1 MDLGSIF
8 MILAVLLVV
17 SVLVS
22 RPFLSR
28 KKENER
34 LAIDQATKPE
44 ERQRSA
50 LLAEHDHVLNTLAE
64 LDFDHNLGK
73 ILPEEYKAQ
82 RSLLVKEGTELLR
95 ALDALQPVSIS
106 GGGNGGGN
114 GRSEEERLETAIAE
128 RRLEVQNSV
137 KLAGMN
143 DDELEAVIAARRRAR
158 LEKTAGFCPGCGH
171 PVQQSDKF
179 CAMCGKCL

>member
-8 MILAVLLVV
+8 LILAVLLVV

-22 RPFLSR
+22 RPFFSR
-28 KKENER
+28 KMEKEQ
-34 LAIDQATKPE
+34 LVTGQATKPE

-50 LLAEHDHVLNTLAE
+50 LLAEHDRVLNTLAE

-82 RSLLVKEGTELLR
+82 RLTLIKEGTEILR
-95 ALDALQPVSIS
+95 ALDALQPVANA
-106 GGGNGGGN
+106 GNGNGGGN
-114 GRSEEERLETAIAE
+114 GKGEEERLEAAIAE
-128 RRLEVQNSV
+128 RRIEVQDSV
-137 KLAGMN
+137 KLAGMD

-179 CAMCGKCL
+179 CAMCGKSL